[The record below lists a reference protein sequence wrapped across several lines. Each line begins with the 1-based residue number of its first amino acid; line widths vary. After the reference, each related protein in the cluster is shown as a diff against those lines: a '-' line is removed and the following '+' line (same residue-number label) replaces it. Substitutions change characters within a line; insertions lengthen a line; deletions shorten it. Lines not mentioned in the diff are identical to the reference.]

1 MISIWDSLPDG
12 LIKNCF
18 FHTKLFGEKNIT
30 LERDEDTLND
40 INLALEQIVEP
51 ENRMNLEFLLRPDG
65 EDDVHEVLDDD
76 GLVASAISEVTGIII
91 TATEDS
97 DDESS
102 SEDEEPWIDSV
113 KSETRRSAVVVVKEL
128 LERKGMLDGKL
139 QAAFRGVESDERRNE
154 IKSMRQSTLDESFH
168 PPVSLS

>member
-12 LIKNCF
+12 LTKNCF

-76 GLVASAISEVTGIII
+76 GLVASAISEVTGIIS

-113 KSETRRSAVVVVKEL
+113 KPETRRFAVVVVKEL
-128 LERKGMLDGKL
+128 LERKGMLDEKL
-139 QAAFRGVESDERRNE
+139 QAALRGVESDERRNE
-154 IKSMRQSTLDESFH
+154 IKGMRQSTLDEFFH
-168 PPVSLS
+168 PPVYT

>member
-1 MISIWDSLPDG
+1 M
-12 LIKNCF
+12 

-76 GLVASAISEVTGIII
+76 GLVASAISEVTGKIS

-113 KSETRRSAVVVVKEL
+113 KPETRRFAVVVVKEL

-139 QAAFRGVESDERRNE
+139 QAALRGVESDKRRNE
-154 IKSMRQSTLDESFH
+154 IKGMRQSTLDEFFH